1 MLATLSASVE
11 LLMKNMSYDIG
22 LITRAI
28 CSRASSTA
36 FSASQPN
43 PWLRL
48 AALQKVFVKYES
60 IASRTRGST
69 GVVEWL
75 SKYTAYVVDM
85 LAPRIP
91 DKPDLVGRI

>member
-1 MLATLSASVE
+1 MAPLVKT
-11 LLMKNMSYDIG
+11 MSFDFA
-22 LITRAI
+22 LIRRAI

-43 PWLRL
+43 PWVRL
-48 AALQKVFVKYES
+48 AALPKVFVKYGS

-75 SKYTAYVVDM
+75 SKYTAFVVYM

-91 DKPDLVGRI
+91 DMSDLLGRI